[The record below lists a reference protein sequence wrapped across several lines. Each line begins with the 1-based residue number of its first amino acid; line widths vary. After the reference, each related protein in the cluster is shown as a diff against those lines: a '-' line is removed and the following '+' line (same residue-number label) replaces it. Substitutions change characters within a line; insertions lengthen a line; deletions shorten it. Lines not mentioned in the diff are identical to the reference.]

1 MIVTTD
7 NKNYQDIA
15 GAIRK
20 IGETDETYTPAEMAN
35 AILLA
40 SVNAHDLDDVDLSN
54 KEEAYFLYDSK
65 LDTDGIP
72 RFVSL
77 YAATNDGSQYSVSRG
92 HVENNNFVADS
103 TELVNSGTPFFK
115 WLESGDV
122 RYILYRVAPRDGSH
136 IITIGQSDSSK
147 DSSGNYY
154 AYFSQPQIKRKSR
167 LPYLSHFSNWRN
179 SYVTKEE
186 TLDVSQVTS
195 LSSTWQNC
203 VSLVNL
209 DLSGWDASQV
219 TSLSSTWSN
228 CASLVNLDLSGWDA
242 SQVTSLSNAWQN
254 CVSLV
259 NLDLSGWD
267 VSQVT
272 SLNYTWQNCASLVNL
287 DLSGW
292 DVSQVTSLSSTW
304 SNCASLVNLD
314 LSGWDASQVTS
325 LNYTWN
331 NCASLV
337 NLDLSGWDASQVTS
351 LSGTWNNCASL
362 VNLGPAII
370 RANFS
375 LSNSM
380 YLTIDSLVAQLE
392 ALPTVTSPTTIT
404 IGGKNQSKLTEE
416 QIKIATDKGW
426 TVA

>member
-103 TELVNSGTPFFK
+103 TELINSGAPFFE
-115 WLESGDV
+115 WIVSGDV
-122 RYILYRVAPRDGSH
+122 RYILYRVAPQDGSH
-136 IITIGQSDSSK
+136 IITIGQSDSAK

-167 LPYLSHFSNWRN
+167 LPYLSRFFNWGN

-186 TLDVSQVTS
+186 TLDVRQVTN
-195 LSSTWQNC
+195 LSSTWN
-203 VSLVNL
+203 
-209 DLSGWDASQV
+209 
-219 TSLSSTWSN
+219 
-228 CASLVNLDLSGWDA
+228 
-242 SQVTSLSNAWQN
+242 
-254 CVSLV
+254 
-259 NLDLSGWD
+259 
-267 VSQVT
+267 
-272 SLNYTWQNCASLVNL
+272 NCASLVNL

-292 DVSQVTSLSSTW
+292 DVSQVTSLSGTW
-304 SNCASLVNLD
+304 QNCASLVNLD
-314 LSGWDASQVTS
+314 
-325 LNYTWN
+325 
-331 NCASLV
+331 
-337 NLDLSGWDASQVTS
+337 
-351 LSGTWNNCASL
+351 
-362 VNLGPAII
+362 PAII
-370 RANFS
+370 RVNFS
-375 LSNSM
+375 LSDSM

-392 ALPTVTSPTTIT
+392 ALPTVTGPTTIT
-404 IGGKNQSKLTEE
+404 IGSKNQSKLTEE

>member
-40 SVNAHDLDDVDLSN
+40 SVNAHDLDDIDLSN

-103 TELVNSGTPFFK
+103 TELINSRAPFFE
-115 WLESGDV
+115 WIVSGDV
-122 RYILYRVAPRDGSH
+122 RYILYRVAPQEGSH
-136 IITIGQSDSSK
+136 IITIGQSDSPK

-167 LPYLSHFSNWRN
+167 LPYLSRFFNWGN
-179 SYVTKEE
+179 SYVTREE

-195 LSSTWQNC
+195 LP
-203 VSLVNL
+203 
-209 DLSGWDASQV
+209 G
-219 TSLSSTWSN
+219 
-228 CASLVNLDLSGWDA
+228 
-242 SQVTSLSNAWQN
+242 
-254 CVSLV
+254 
-259 NLDLSGWD
+259 
-267 VSQVT
+267 
-272 SLNYTWQNCASLVNL
+272 TWQNCASLVNL

-292 DVSQVTSLSSTW
+292 DVSQVTSLSNTW
-304 SNCASLVNLD
+304 YNCASLVNLD
-314 LSGWDASQVTS
+314 
-325 LNYTWN
+325 
-331 NCASLV
+331 
-337 NLDLSGWDASQVTS
+337 
-351 LSGTWNNCASL
+351 
-362 VNLGPAII
+362 PAII
-370 RANFS
+370 RADFS
-375 LSNSM
+375 LSKST

-404 IGGKNQSKLTEE
+404 IGSKNQSKLTEE

>member
-54 KEEAYFLYDSK
+54 KEEAYFLYNSK

-77 YAATNDGSQYSVSRG
+77 YADTNDGSQYSVSRG

-167 LPYLSHFSNWRN
+167 LPYLSRFSNWRN
-179 SYVTKEE
+179 NYVTKEE
-186 TLDVSQVTS
+186 TLDVGQVTS
-195 LSSTWQNC
+195 LIN
-203 VSLVNL
+203 
-209 DLSGWDASQV
+209 
-219 TSLSSTWSN
+219 TWSN
-228 CASLVNLDLSGWDA
+228 CASLVNL
-242 SQVTSLSNAWQN
+242 N
-254 CVSLV
+254 
-259 NLDLSGWD
+259 LSGWD

-272 SLNYTWQNCASLVNL
+272 NLTNTWQNCTSLVNL
-287 DLSGW
+287 NLSGW
-292 DVSQVTSLSSTW
+292 DV
-304 SNCASLVNLD
+304 
-314 LSGWDASQVTS
+314 SQVTS

-337 NLDLSGWDASQVTS
+337 NLNLSGLDVSQVTS
-351 LSGTWNNCASL
+351 LSNTWQNCASLVNLNLSGWDVSQVTSLSNTWQNCTSLVNLNLSGWDVSQVTSLSNTWYNCISLVNLNLSGWDVSQVTSLTSTWYNCTSL

-392 ALPTVTSPTTIT
+392 ALPTVTIPTTIT
-404 IGGKNQSKLTEE
+404 IGSKNQSKLTEE

>member
-54 KEEAYFLYDSK
+54 KEEVYFLYDSK

-72 RFVSL
+72 KFVSL

-103 TELVNSGTPFFK
+103 TELVNSETSFFK
-115 WLESGDV
+115 WLESGGV
-122 RYILYRVAPRDGSH
+122 RYILYRVTPQDGSH

-167 LPYLSHFSNWRN
+167 LPYLSRFFNWGN

-186 TLDVSQVTS
+186 TLDVRQVTN
-195 LSSTWQNC
+195 LSS
-203 VSLVNL
+203 
-209 DLSGWDASQV
+209 
-219 TSLSSTWSN
+219 
-228 CASLVNLDLSGWDA
+228 
-242 SQVTSLSNAWQN
+242 
-254 CVSLV
+254 
-259 NLDLSGWD
+259 
-267 VSQVT
+267 
-272 SLNYTWQNCASLVNL
+272 
-287 DLSGW
+287 
-292 DVSQVTSLSSTW
+292 
-304 SNCASLVNLD
+304 
-314 LSGWDASQVTS
+314 
-325 LNYTWN
+325 TWN

-337 NLDLSGWDASQVTS
+337 NL
-351 LSGTWNNCASL
+351 N
-362 VNLGPAII
+362 PAII
-370 RANFS
+370 RTEFS
-375 LSNSM
+375 LSSST

-392 ALPTVTSPTTIT
+392 ALPAVTSPTTIT
-404 IGGKNQSKLTEE
+404 IGSKNQSKLTEE